1 MQRRPPVNN
10 VPIELLRA
18 IVAIVDL
25 GSFTKAAQALKLT
38 QPAISAQMKRL
49 QQLVGAEV
57 FSKSG
62 SGLVLTTRGTLVV
75 KYARRILAMN
85 DQILSLGGG
94 QVHTQSLRIGLPLLF
109 ARTVLNDVLKIGS
122 DQEGE
127 TELQIFC
134 DSSEE
139 LRKRLS
145 AGYLDVAFMINP
157 QEPPPQ
163 VVTEWTEPWVWACA
177 SDFVL
182 KQGAKIPLIATPT
195 DRYTIEV
202 VEKIGRPYVIRFMAP
217 SLGARVDAMRAGL
230 GIMSI
235 AERLVNEHMKVVGS
249 NVLPPFPE
257 TLAGIYLREG
267 LELTSL
273 SPFIEA
279 FVAACKPP
287 NLERPSFGLRLRSGS
302 VAQSI

>member
-62 SGLVLTTRGTLVV
+62 SGLVLTARGGLVV

-94 QVHTQSLRIGLPLLF
+94 QVTQSLRVGLPLLF
-109 ARTVLNDVLKIGS
+109 TRAVLGDVLKIGS
-122 DQEGE
+122 IQEGE

-134 DSSEE
+134 ESSEE
-139 LRKRLS
+139 LRKRLA
-145 AGYLDVAFMINP
+145 AGYLDVAFIINP
-157 QEPPPQ
+157 QEAPPQ
-163 VVTEWTEPWVWACA
+163 VVTEWTEPWVWVCA

-182 KQGAKIPLIATPT
+182 KQGVKIPLIVTPT

-202 VEKIGRPYVIRFMAP
+202 VERIGRPYVIRFMAP
-217 SLGARVDAMRAGL
+217 SLGARKEAMRAGL
-230 GIMSI
+230 GFMSI
-235 AERLVNEHMKVVGS
+235 AERLVTEDMKIVGS

-267 LELTSL
+267 LELGSL
-273 SPFIEA
+273 AKFIEA
-279 FVAACKPP
+279 FVAVCKPP
-287 NLERPSFGLRLRSGS
+287 SLERPSFGWRVRTGS
-302 VAQSI
+302 VAQGI

>member
-62 SGLVLTTRGTLVV
+62 SGLVLTARGGLVV

-94 QVHTQSLRIGLPLLF
+94 QVTQSLRVGLPLLF
-109 ARTVLNDVLKIGS
+109 TRAVLGDVLKIGS
-122 DQEGE
+122 IQEGE

-134 DSSEE
+134 ESSEE
-139 LRKRLS
+139 LRKRLA
-145 AGYLDVAFMINP
+145 AGYLDVAFIINP
-157 QEPPPQ
+157 QEAPPQ
-163 VVTEWTEPWVWACA
+163 VVTEWTEPWVWVCA

-182 KQGAKIPLIATPT
+182 KQGAKIPLIVTPT

-202 VEKIGRPYVIRFMAP
+202 VERIGRPYVIRFMAP
-217 SLGARVDAMRAGL
+217 SLGARKEAMRAGL
-230 GIMSI
+230 GFMSI
-235 AERLVNEHMKVVGS
+235 AERLVTEDMKIVGS

-267 LELTSL
+267 LELGSL
-273 SPFIEA
+273 AKFIEA
-279 FVAACKPP
+279 FVAVCKPQS
-287 NLERPSFGLRLRSGS
+287 LERPSFGWRVRTGS
-302 VAQSI
+302 VAQGI

>member
-62 SGLVLTTRGTLVV
+62 SGLVLTARGGLVV

-94 QVHTQSLRIGLPLLF
+94 QVTQSLRVGLPLLF
-109 ARTVLNDVLKIGS
+109 TRAVLGDVLKIGS
-122 DQEGE
+122 IQEGE

-134 DSSEE
+134 ESSEE
-139 LRKRLS
+139 LRKRLA
-145 AGYLDVAFMINP
+145 AGYLDVAFIINP
-157 QEPPPQ
+157 QEAPPQ
-163 VVTEWTEPWVWACA
+163 VVTEWTEPWVWVCA

-182 KQGAKIPLIATPT
+182 KQGAKIPLIVTPT

-202 VEKIGRPYVIRFMAP
+202 VERIGRPYVIRFMAP
-217 SLGARVDAMRAGL
+217 SLGARKEAMRAGL
-230 GIMSI
+230 GFMSI
-235 AERLVNEHMKVVGS
+235 AERLVTEDMKIVGS

-257 TLAGIYLREG
+257 TLAGIYVREG
-267 LELTSL
+267 LELGSL
-273 SPFIEA
+273 AKFIEA
-279 FVAACKPP
+279 FVAVCKPP
-287 NLERPSFGLRLRSGS
+287 SLERPSFGWRVRTGS
-302 VAQSI
+302 VAQGI

>member
-62 SGLVLTTRGTLVV
+62 SGLVLTARGGLVV

-94 QVHTQSLRIGLPLLF
+94 QVTQSLRVGLPLLF
-109 ARTVLNDVLKIGS
+109 TRAVLGDVLKIGS
-122 DQEGE
+122 IHEGE
-127 TELQIFC
+127 TELQVFSE
-134 DSSEE
+134 SSEE
-139 LRKRLS
+139 LRKRLA
-145 AGYLDVAFMINP
+145 AGYLDVAFIINP
-157 QEPPPQ
+157 QEAPPQ
-163 VVTEWTEPWVWACA
+163 VVTEWTEPWVWVCA
-177 SDFVL
+177 SDFLL
-182 KQGAKIPLIATPT
+182 KQGAKIPLIVTPT

-202 VEKIGRPYVIRFMAP
+202 VERIGRPYVIRFMAP
-217 SLGARVDAMRAGL
+217 SLGARMEAMRAGL
-230 GIMSI
+230 GFMSI
-235 AERLVNEHMKVVGS
+235 AERLVTEDMKIVGS

-267 LELTSL
+267 LELGSL
-273 SPFIEA
+273 AKFIEA
-279 FVAACKPP
+279 FVAVCKPP
-287 NLERPSFGLRLRSGS
+287 SLERPSFGWHVRTGS
-302 VAQSI
+302 VAQGI

>member
-62 SGLVLTTRGTLVV
+62 SGLVLTARGALVV

-94 QVHTQSLRIGLPLLF
+94 QVTQSLRVGLPLLF
-109 ARTVLNDVLKIGS
+109 TRAVLGDVLKIS
-122 DQEGE
+122 STHEGE
-127 TELQIFC
+127 PELQVFSE
-134 DSSEE
+134 SSEE
-139 LRKRLS
+139 LRKRLA
-145 AGYLDVAFMINP
+145 AGYLDVAFIINP
-157 QEPPPQ
+157 QEAPPQ
-163 VVTEWTEPWVWACA
+163 VVTEWTEPWVWVCA

-182 KQGAKIPLIATPT
+182 KQGAKIPLIVTPT

-202 VEKIGRPYVIRFMAP
+202 VERIGRPYVIRFMAP
-217 SLGARVDAMRAGL
+217 SLGARKEAMRAGL
-230 GIMSI
+230 GFMSI
-235 AERLVNEHMKVVGS
+235 AERLVTEDMKIVGS

-267 LELTSL
+267 LELGSL
-273 SPFIEA
+273 AKFIEA
-279 FVAACKPP
+279 FVAVCKPP
-287 NLERPSFGLRLRSGS
+287 SLERPSFGWRVRTGS
-302 VAQSI
+302 VAQGI

>member
-62 SGLVLTTRGTLVV
+62 SGLVLTARGTLVV

-94 QVHTQSLRIGLPLLF
+94 QVTQSLRVGLPLLF
-109 ARTVLNDVLKIGS
+109 TRAVLGDVLKIGS
-122 DQEGE
+122 IQEGE

-134 DSSEE
+134 ESSEE
-139 LRKRLS
+139 LRKRLA
-145 AGYLDVAFMINP
+145 AGYLDVAFIINP
-157 QEPPPQ
+157 QEAPPQ
-163 VVTEWTEPWVWACA
+163 VVTEWTEPWVWVCA

-182 KQGAKIPLIATPT
+182 KQGAKIPLIVTPT

-202 VEKIGRPYVIRFMAP
+202 VERIGRPYVIRFMAP
-217 SLGARVDAMRAGL
+217 SLGARTEAMRAGL
-230 GIMSI
+230 GFMSI
-235 AERLVNEHMKVVGS
+235 AERLVTEDMKIVGS

-267 LELTSL
+267 LELGSL
-273 SPFIEA
+273 AKFIEA
-279 FVAACKPP
+279 FVAVCKPP
-287 NLERPSFGLRLRSGS
+287 SLERPSFGWRVRTGS
-302 VAQSI
+302 VAQGI

>member
-62 SGLVLTTRGTLVV
+62 SGLVLTARGGLVV

-94 QVHTQSLRIGLPLLF
+94 QVTQSLRVGLPLLF
-109 ARTVLNDVLKIGS
+109 TRAVLGDVLKIGS
-122 DQEGE
+122 IQEGE

-134 DSSEE
+134 ESSEE
-139 LRKRLS
+139 LRKRLA
-145 AGYLDVAFMINP
+145 AGYLDVAFIINP
-157 QEPPPQ
+157 QEAPPQ
-163 VVTEWTEPWVWACA
+163 VVTEWTEPWVWVCA

-182 KQGAKIPLIATPT
+182 KQGAKIPLIVTPT

-202 VEKIGRPYVIRFMAP
+202 VERIGRPYVIRFMAP
-217 SLGARVDAMRAGL
+217 SLGARKEAMRAGL
-230 GIMSI
+230 GFMSI
-235 AERLVNEHMKVVGS
+235 AERLVTEDMKIVGS

-267 LELTSL
+267 LELGSL
-273 SPFIEA
+273 AKFIEA
-279 FVAACKPP
+279 FVAVCKPP
-287 NLERPSFGLRLRSGS
+287 SLERPSFGWHVRTGS
-302 VAQSI
+302 VAQGT

>member
-62 SGLVLTTRGTLVV
+62 SGLVLTARGGLVV

-94 QVHTQSLRIGLPLLF
+94 QVTQSLRVGLPLLF
-109 ARTVLNDVLKIGS
+109 TRAVLGDVLKIGS
-122 DQEGE
+122 IHEGE

-134 DSSEE
+134 ESSEE
-139 LRKRLS
+139 LRKRLA
-145 AGYLDVAFMINP
+145 AGYLDVAFIINP
-157 QEPPPQ
+157 QEAPPQ
-163 VVTEWTEPWVWACA
+163 VVTEWTEPWVWVCA

-182 KQGAKIPLIATPT
+182 KQGAKIPLIVTPT

-202 VEKIGRPYVIRFMAP
+202 VERIGRPYVIRFMAP
-217 SLGARVDAMRAGL
+217 SLGARTEAMRAGL
-230 GIMSI
+230 GFMSI
-235 AERLVNEHMKVVGS
+235 AERLVTEDMKIVGS

-267 LELTSL
+267 LELGSL
-273 SPFIEA
+273 AKFIEA
-279 FVAACKPP
+279 FVAVCKPP
-287 NLERPSFGLRLRSGS
+287 SLERPSFGWRVRTGS
-302 VAQSI
+302 VAQGI

>member
-57 FSKSG
+57 FSKAG
-62 SGLVLTTRGTLVV
+62 SGLVLTARGGLVV

-94 QVHTQSLRIGLPLLF
+94 QVTQSLRVGLPLLF
-109 ARTVLNDVLKIGS
+109 TRAVLGDVLKIGS
-122 DQEGE
+122 IQEGE

-134 DSSEE
+134 ESSEE
-139 LRKRLS
+139 LRKRLA
-145 AGYLDVAFMINP
+145 AGYLDVAFIINP
-157 QEPPPQ
+157 QEAPPQ
-163 VVTEWTEPWVWACA
+163 VVTEWTEPWVWVCA

-182 KQGAKIPLIATPT
+182 KQGAKIPLIVTPT

-202 VEKIGRPYVIRFMAP
+202 VERIGRPYVIRFMAP
-217 SLGARVDAMRAGL
+217 SLGARKEAMRAGL
-230 GIMSI
+230 GFMSI
-235 AERLVNEHMKVVGS
+235 AERLVTEDMKIVGS

-267 LELTSL
+267 LELGSL
-273 SPFIEA
+273 AKFIEA
-279 FVAACKPP
+279 FVAVCKPP
-287 NLERPSFGLRLRSGS
+287 SLERPSFGWRVRTGS
-302 VAQSI
+302 VAQGI

>member
-62 SGLVLTTRGTLVV
+62 SGLVLTARGGLVV

-94 QVHTQSLRIGLPLLF
+94 QVTQSLRVGLPLLF
-109 ARTVLNDVLKIGS
+109 TRAVLGDVLKIGS
-122 DQEGE
+122 THEGE
-127 TELQIFC
+127 AELQVFSE
-134 DSSEE
+134 SSEE
-139 LRKRLS
+139 LRKRLA
-145 AGYLDVAFMINP
+145 AGYLDVAFIINP
-157 QEPPPQ
+157 QEAPPQ
-163 VVTEWTEPWVWACA
+163 VVTEWTEPWVWVCA

-182 KQGAKIPLIATPT
+182 KQGAKIPLIVTPT

-202 VEKIGRPYVIRFMAP
+202 VERIGRPYVIRFMAP
-217 SLGARVDAMRAGL
+217 SLGARKEAMRAGL
-230 GIMSI
+230 GFMSI
-235 AERLVNEHMKVVGS
+235 AERLVTEDMKIVGS

-267 LELTSL
+267 LELGSL
-273 SPFIEA
+273 AKFIEA
-279 FVAACKPP
+279 FVAVCKPP
-287 NLERPSFGLRLRSGS
+287 SLERPSFGWRVRTGS
-302 VAQSI
+302 VAQGI

>member
-62 SGLVLTTRGTLVV
+62 SGLVLTARGGLVV

-94 QVHTQSLRIGLPLLF
+94 QVTQSLRVGLPLLF
-109 ARTVLNDVLKIGS
+109 TRAVLGDVLKIGS
-122 DQEGE
+122 IQEGE

-134 DSSEE
+134 ESSEE
-139 LRKRLS
+139 LRKRLA
-145 AGYLDVAFMINP
+145 AGYLDVAFIINP
-157 QEPPPQ
+157 QEAPPQ
-163 VVTEWTEPWVWACA
+163 VVTEWTEPWVWVCA

-182 KQGAKIPLIATPT
+182 KQGAKIPLIVTPT

-202 VEKIGRPYVIRFMAP
+202 VERIGRPYVIRFMAP
-217 SLGARVDAMRAGL
+217 SLGARKEAMRAGL
-230 GIMSI
+230 GFMSI
-235 AERLVNEHMKVVGS
+235 AERLVTEDMKIVGS

-267 LELTSL
+267 LELGSL
-273 SPFIEA
+273 AKFIEA
-279 FVAACKPP
+279 FVAVCKPP
-287 NLERPSFGLRLRSGS
+287 SLERPSFGWRVRTGS
-302 VAQSI
+302 VAQGI

>member
-62 SGLVLTTRGTLVV
+62 SGLVLTARGGLVV

-94 QVHTQSLRIGLPLLF
+94 QVTQSLRVGLPLLF
-109 ARTVLNDVLKIGS
+109 TRAVLGDVLKIGS
-122 DQEGE
+122 IQEGE

-134 DSSEE
+134 ESSEE
-139 LRKRLS
+139 LRKRLA
-145 AGYLDVAFMINP
+145 AGYLDVAFIINP
-157 QEPPPQ
+157 QEAPPQ
-163 VVTEWTEPWVWACA
+163 VVTEWTEPWVWVCA
-177 SDFVL
+177 SDFML
-182 KQGAKIPLIATPT
+182 KQGAKIPLIVTPT

-202 VEKIGRPYVIRFMAP
+202 VERIGRPYVIRFMAP
-217 SLGARVDAMRAGL
+217 SLGARKEAMRAGL
-230 GIMSI
+230 GFMSI
-235 AERLVNEHMKVVGS
+235 AERLVTEDMKIVGS

-267 LELTSL
+267 LELGSL
-273 SPFIEA
+273 AKFIEA
-279 FVAACKPP
+279 FVAVCKPP
-287 NLERPSFGLRLRSGS
+287 SLERPSFGWRVRTGS
-302 VAQSI
+302 VAQGI

>member
-62 SGLVLTTRGTLVV
+62 SGLVLTARGGLVV

-94 QVHTQSLRIGLPLLF
+94 QVTQSLRVGLPLLF
-109 ARTVLNDVLKIGS
+109 TRAVLGDVLKIGS
-122 DQEGE
+122 IHEGE
-127 TELQIFC
+127 TELQVFSE
-134 DSSEE
+134 SSEE
-139 LRKRLS
+139 LRRRLA
-145 AGYLDVAFMINP
+145 AGYLDVAFIINP
-157 QEPPPQ
+157 QEAPPQ
-163 VVTEWTEPWVWACA
+163 VVTEWTEPWIWVCA

-182 KQGAKIPLIATPT
+182 KQGAKIPLIVTPT

-202 VEKIGRPYVIRFMAP
+202 VERIGRPYVIRFMAP
-217 SLGARVDAMRAGL
+217 SLGARMEAMRTGL
-230 GIMSI
+230 GFMSI
-235 AERLVNEHMKVVGS
+235 AERLVTEDMKIVGS

-267 LELTSL
+267 LELGSL
-273 SPFIEA
+273 AKFIEA
-279 FVAACKPP
+279 FVAVCKPP
-287 NLERPSFGLRLRSGS
+287 SLERPSFGWRVRTGS
-302 VAQSI
+302 IAQGI

>member
-62 SGLVLTTRGTLVV
+62 SGLVLTARGGLVV

-94 QVHTQSLRIGLPLLF
+94 QVTQSLRVGLPLLF
-109 ARTVLNDVLKIGS
+109 TRAVLGDVLKIGS
-122 DQEGE
+122 THEGE
-127 TELQIFC
+127 TELQVFSE
-134 DSSEE
+134 SSEE
-139 LRKRLS
+139 LRKRLA
-145 AGYLDVAFMINP
+145 AGYLDVAFIINP
-157 QEPPPQ
+157 QEAPPQ
-163 VVTEWTEPWVWACA
+163 VVTEWTEPWVWVCA

-182 KQGAKIPLIATPT
+182 KQGAKIPLIVTPT

-202 VEKIGRPYVIRFMAP
+202 VERIGRPYVIRFMAP
-217 SLGARVDAMRAGL
+217 SLGARKEAMRAGL
-230 GIMSI
+230 GFMSI
-235 AERLVNEHMKVVGS
+235 AERLVTEDMKIVGS

-267 LELTSL
+267 LELGSL
-273 SPFIEA
+273 AKFIEA
-279 FVAACKPP
+279 FVAVCKPP
-287 NLERPSFGLRLRSGS
+287 SLERPSFGWRVRTGS
-302 VAQSI
+302 VAQGI

>member
-25 GSFTKAAQALKLT
+25 GSFTKAAQALNLT

-62 SGLVLTTRGTLVV
+62 SGLVPTARGELVV

-94 QVHTQSLRIGLPLLF
+94 QTHAQSLRVGLPLLF
-109 ARTVLNDVLKIGS
+109 TRAVLGDVMKIGS
-122 DQEGE
+122 DEDGE
-127 TELQIFC
+127 PEIQIFC

-139 LRKRLS
+139 LRRRLA
-145 AGYLDVAFMINP
+145 AGYLDVAFIINP
-157 QEPPPQ
+157 QEAPPQ
-163 VVTEWTEPWVWACA
+163 VVWVCA
-177 SDFVL
+177 ADFVL
-182 KQGAKIPLIATPT
+182 KQGAKIPLIVTPT

-202 VEKIGRPYVIRFMAP
+202 VERINRPYVIRFMAP
-217 SLGARVDAMRAGL
+217 SLGARVEAMRAGL
-230 GIMSI
+230 GFMSI
-235 AERLVNEHMKVVGS
+235 AERLMTEHMKIVGS

-257 TLAGIYLREG
+257 TLAGIYVREG
-267 LELTSL
+267 LELGSL
-273 SPFIEA
+273 GRFIDA

-287 NLERPSFGLRLRSGS
+287 SLERPSFGLRLRTGS
-302 VAQSI
+302 VAQSV

>member
-62 SGLVLTTRGTLVV
+62 SGLVLTARGGLVV

-94 QVHTQSLRIGLPLLF
+94 QVTQSLRVGLPLLF
-109 ARTVLNDVLKIGS
+109 TRAVLGDVLKIGS
-122 DQEGE
+122 IHEGE
-127 TELQIFC
+127 TELQVFSE
-134 DSSEE
+134 SSEE
-139 LRKRLS
+139 LRRRLA
-145 AGYLDVAFMINP
+145 AGYLDVAFIINP
-157 QEPPPQ
+157 QEAPPQ
-163 VVTEWTEPWVWACA
+163 VVTEWTEPWIWVCA

-182 KQGAKIPLIATPT
+182 KQGAKIPLIVTPT

-202 VEKIGRPYVIRFMAP
+202 VERIGRPYVIRFMAP
-217 SLGARVDAMRAGL
+217 SLGARMEAMRAGL
-230 GIMSI
+230 GFMSI
-235 AERLVNEHMKVVGS
+235 AERLVTEDMKIVGS

-267 LELTSL
+267 LELGSL
-273 SPFIEA
+273 AKFIEA
-279 FVAACKPP
+279 FVAVCKPP
-287 NLERPSFGLRLRSGS
+287 SLERPSFGWRVRTGS
-302 VAQSI
+302 IAQGI

>member
-25 GSFTKAAQALKLT
+25 GSFTKAAQALNLT

-62 SGLVLTTRGTLVV
+62 SGLVPTARGELVV

-94 QVHTQSLRIGLPLLF
+94 QTHAQSLRVGLPLLF
-109 ARTVLNDVLKIGS
+109 TRAVLGDVMKIGS
-122 DQEGE
+122 DEDGE
-127 TELQIFC
+127 PEIQIFC

-139 LRKRLS
+139 LRRRLA
-145 AGYLDVAFMINP
+145 AGYLDVAFIINP
-157 QEPPPQ
+157 QEAPPQ
-163 VVTEWTEPWVWACA
+163 VVTEWTEPWIWVCA

-182 KQGAKIPLIATPT
+182 KQGAKIPLIVTPT

-202 VEKIGRPYVIRFMAP
+202 VERIGRPYVIRFMAP
-217 SLGARVDAMRAGL
+217 SLGARMEAMRTGL
-230 GIMSI
+230 GFMSI
-235 AERLVNEHMKVVGS
+235 AERLVTEDMKIVGS

-267 LELTSL
+267 LELGSL
-273 SPFIEA
+273 AKFIEA
-279 FVAACKPP
+279 FVAVCKPP
-287 NLERPSFGLRLRSGS
+287 SLERPSFGWRVRTGS
-302 VAQSI
+302 IAQGI

>member
-62 SGLVLTTRGTLVV
+62 SGLVLTARGALVV

-94 QVHTQSLRIGLPLLF
+94 QVTQSLRVGLPLLF
-109 ARTVLNDVLKIGS
+109 TRAVLGDVLKIGS
-122 DQEGE
+122 IHEGE
-127 TELQIFC
+127 TELQVFSE
-134 DSSEE
+134 SSEE
-139 LRKRLS
+139 LRKRLA
-145 AGYLDVAFMINP
+145 AGYLDVAFIINP
-157 QEPPPQ
+157 QEAPPQ
-163 VVTEWTEPWVWACA
+163 VVTEWTEPWVWVCA

-182 KQGAKIPLIATPT
+182 KQGAKIPLIVTPT

-202 VEKIGRPYVIRFMAP
+202 VERIGRPYVIRFMAP
-217 SLGARVDAMRAGL
+217 SLGARKEAMRAGL
-230 GIMSI
+230 GFMSI
-235 AERLVNEHMKVVGS
+235 AERLVTEDMKIVRS

-267 LELTSL
+267 LELGSL
-273 SPFIEA
+273 AKFIEA
-279 FVAACKPP
+279 FVAVCKPP
-287 NLERPSFGLRLRSGS
+287 SLERPSFGWRVRTGS
-302 VAQSI
+302 VAQGI

>member
-38 QPAISAQMKRL
+38 QPAISTQMKRL

-62 SGLVLTTRGTLVV
+62 SGLVLTARGTLVV

-109 ARTVLNDVLKIGS
+109 TRAVLGDVMKIGS
-122 DQEGE
+122 ELEDE

-139 LRKRLS
+139 LRKRVA

-163 VVTEWTEPWVWACA
+163 VVAEWTEPWVWACA

-182 KQGAKIPLIATPT
+182 KQGAKIPLIVTPT

-202 VEKIGRPYVIRFMAP
+202 VEKIGRPYIIRFMAP
-217 SLGARVDAMRAGL
+217 SLGARVEAMLAGL

-235 AERLVNEHMKVVGS
+235 AERLVTEHMKIVGS

-267 LELTSL
+267 LELASL
-273 SPFIEA
+273 GKFIEA

-287 NLERPSFGLRLRSGS
+287 SFERASFGLRLRSGPI
-302 VAQSI
+302 AQSV

>member
-62 SGLVLTTRGTLVV
+62 SGLVLTARGGLVV

-94 QVHTQSLRIGLPLLF
+94 QVTQSLRVGLPLLF
-109 ARTVLNDVLKIGS
+109 TRAVLGDVLKIGS
-122 DQEGE
+122 IDEGE
-127 TELQIFC
+127 TELQVFSE
-134 DSSEE
+134 SSEE
-139 LRKRLS
+139 LRKRLA
-145 AGYLDVAFMINP
+145 AGYLDVAFIINP
-157 QEPPPQ
+157 QEAPPQ
-163 VVTEWTEPWVWACA
+163 VVTEWTEPWVWVCA
-177 SDFVL
+177 ADFVL
-182 KQGAKIPLIATPT
+182 KQDAKIPLIVTPT

-202 VEKIGRPYVIRFMAP
+202 VERIGRPYVIRFMAP
-217 SLGARVDAMRAGL
+217 SLGARMEAMRAGL
-230 GIMSI
+230 GFMSI
-235 AERLVNEHMKVVGS
+235 AERLVTEDMKIVGS

-267 LELTSL
+267 LELGSL
-273 SPFIEA
+273 AKFIEA
-279 FVAACKPP
+279 FVAVCKPP
-287 NLERPSFGLRLRSGS
+287 SLERPSLGWRVRTGS
-302 VAQSI
+302 VAQGI

>member
-1 MQRRPPVNN
+1 MQRRPPINN

-62 SGLVLTTRGTLVV
+62 SGLVLTARGTLVV

-94 QVHTQSLRIGLPLLF
+94 QVTQSLRVGLPLLF
-109 ARTVLNDVLKIGS
+109 TRAALGDVLKIS
-122 DQEGE
+122 SLHEGE
-127 TELQIFC
+127 TELQIFSE
-134 DSSEE
+134 SSEE
-139 LRKRLS
+139 LRKRLA
-145 AGYLDVAFMINP
+145 AGYLDVAFIINP
-157 QEPPPQ
+157 QEAPPQ
-163 VVTEWTEPWVWACA
+163 VVTEWTEPWVWVSA

-182 KQGAKIPLIATPT
+182 KQGAKIPLIVTPT

-202 VEKIGRPYVIRFMAP
+202 VERIGRPYVVRFTAP
-217 SLGARVDAMRAGL
+217 SLGARMEAMRAGL
-230 GIMSI
+230 GFMSI
-235 AERLVNEHMKVVGS
+235 AERLVTEDMKIVGS

-257 TLAGIYLREG
+257 TLAGVYLREG
-267 LELTSL
+267 LELGSL
-273 SPFIEA
+273 GKFIDA
-279 FVAACKPP
+279 FVAVCKPP
-287 NLERPSFGLRLRSGS
+287 SLERPSFGWRVRTGS
-302 VAQSI
+302 VAQGI